1 MNTKTIAKAV
11 KAIVSKN
18 STIPACSQI
27 QFTGTN
33 LIATDLETWISI
45 PYATP
50 FKFCAEH
57 DNIINMWETLTD
69 GYNVT
74 QDESSIVF
82 QYGKAKIK
90 MMAQDYE
97 VYPVLEE
104 YKKDV
109 AIVKLLDSDVKLLTT
124 ANDFIGSDDLR
135 PSFKQI
141 CLRKGKMYATDSHS
155 AMFHPIESDIQ
166 DDVFISK
173 KVRTLLQLWNGDWDV
188 YAGSKYTS
196 FTNADGVVITTRTND
211 ERYPDI
217 ENVVPRENP
226 VELKVIVKEFTDI
239 IKTGSKFANKN
250 SNRMA
255 IVCNEGK
262 TTLSFS
268 DEDMGQSY
276 EAELE
281 LQSVNDNIT
290 IGFNSR
296 FLDRVFKHCG
306 NKAIIEMSTP
316 NRAAVINGTFL
327 LMPVML
333 TNEN

>member
-11 KAIVSKN
+11 KATVSKN
-18 STIPACSQI
+18 SVIPACSQI
-27 QFTGTN
+27 QFTGSN

-69 GYNVT
+69 GYDVT

-97 VYPVLEE
+97 TYPMLPE
-104 YKKDV
+104 YEKDV
-109 AIVKLLDSDVKLLTT
+109 DIVKLLDSDVKLLTT
-124 ANDFIGSDDLR
+124 ANDFISSDVLR
-135 PSFKQI
+135 PSLMNI
-141 CLRKGKMYATDSHS
+141 CLRKGKMYATDCHS
-155 AMFHPIESDIQ
+155 AMFHPLESDIQ
-166 DDVFISK
+166 DDVFVSK

-188 YAGSKYTS
+188 YAGSTYTS

-217 ENVVPRENP
+217 ENVIPRENP

-239 IKTGSKFANKN
+239 IKTGSKFANKS

-255 IVCNEGK
+255 VVCNEGK

-268 DEDMGQSY
+268 DEDLGQSY

-290 IGFNSR
+290 IGFNSK

>member
-11 KAIVSKN
+11 KATVSKN
-18 STIPACSQI
+18 SVIPACSQI

-69 GYNVT
+69 GYDVT

-97 VYPVLEE
+97 SYPMLPE
-104 YKKDV
+104 YEKDV

-124 ANDFIGSDDLR
+124 ANDFISSNVLR
-135 PSFKQI
+135 PSLMNI
-141 CLRKGKMYATDSHS
+141 CLRKGKMYATDCHS
-155 AMFHPIESDIQ
+155 AMFHPLESDIQ

-188 YAGSKYTS
+188 YAGSTYTS

-217 ENVVPRENP
+217 ENVIPRENP
-226 VELKVIVKEFTDI
+226 VELKVIVKEFADI
-239 IKTGSKFANKN
+239 IKTGSKFANKS
-250 SNRMA
+250 SNRVA
-255 IVCNEGK
+255 VVCNEGK

-268 DEDMGQSY
+268 DEELGQSY
-276 EAELE
+276 ESELE
-281 LQSVNDNIT
+281 LQSVNGDIC
-290 IGFNSR
+290 IGFN
-296 FLDRVFKHCG
+296 FKLIEKTLKHCG

>member
-18 STIPACSQI
+18 SAIPACSQI

-69 GYNVT
+69 GYDVT

-90 MMAQDYE
+90 MMAQEYE
-97 VYPVLEE
+97 SYPVLEE

-124 ANDFIGSDDLR
+124 ANDFIGSDELR
-135 PSFKQI
+135 PSFKLI
-141 CLRKGKMYATDSHS
+141 CLRKGKMYATDAHS

-196 FTNADGVVITTRTND
+196 FTNADGVVITTRTSD

-217 ENVVPRENP
+217 DNVVPKENP

-239 IKTGSKFANKN
+239 IKTGSKFASKAT
-250 SNRMA
+250 NRMA
-255 IVCNEGK
+255 VVCNEGK

-268 DEDMGQSY
+268 DEELGQSY

-281 LQSVNDNIT
+281 LQSVNNDIT

>member
-11 KAIVSKN
+11 KATVSKN
-18 STIPACSQI
+18 SVIPACSQI

-69 GYNVT
+69 GYDVT

-90 MMAQDYE
+90 MMAQEYV

-124 ANDFIGSDDLR
+124 ANDFIGADELR
-135 PSFKQI
+135 PSFKLI
-141 CLRKGKMYATDSHS
+141 CLRNGKMYATDAHS
-155 AMFHPIESDIQ
+155 AMFHPLESDIQ

-196 FTNADGVVITTRTND
+196 FTNADGVVITTRTSD

-217 ENVVPRENP
+217 ENVIPRENP

-250 SNRMA
+250 SNRVA
-255 IVCNEGK
+255 VVCNEGK

-268 DEDMGQSY
+268 DEELGQSY